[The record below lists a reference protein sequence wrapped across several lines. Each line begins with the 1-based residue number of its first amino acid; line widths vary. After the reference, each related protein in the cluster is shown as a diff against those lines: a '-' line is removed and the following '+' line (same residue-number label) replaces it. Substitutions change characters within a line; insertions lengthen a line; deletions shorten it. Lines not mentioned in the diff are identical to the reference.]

1 MDYTVKA
8 GDTLNSIA
16 AMTIGGQAYA
26 PAIANYNG
34 IQSMASMPA
43 GSVISIPDEWL
54 LPQFQSVSVGS
65 SVPVGGNVPAAN
77 PAPMPVSAQG
87 QTILGMSPKTL
98 MIAGLAIL
106 AGLIMLG
113 GKRAR

>member
-54 LPQFQSVSVGS
+54 LPQFQTM
-65 SVPVGGNVPAAN
+65 PVGGSLTAGGSVPA
-77 PAPMPVSAQG
+77 PSPTPVPMPAQG
-87 QTILGMSPKTL
+87 QTILGMQPKTL

-113 GKRAR
+113 GKRTR